1 MPVANG
7 RRVAVIAGCRTPFC
21 KSGTTLKDVRAVD
34 LARFVARE
42 LLERT
47 NLDGADVNAVI
58 FGQVVP
64 SALVPNVAR
73 EVSLLPQFPKEIPA
87 YSLNRAC
94 ASSGQAVANAY
105 DEIVLGDA
113 EVVLA
118 GGVESL
124 SDIPILA
131 SRRLADILMEASKAK
146 SFGARL
152 RTLSRIRPRDLVPVS
167 PAIAEPSTGETMG
180 QSAEKMAKENHIS
193 RAAQDRWALRS
204 HELAARGTDDGRITA
219 EIVPWFGPGG
229 RAGDGVVTQDNGVR
243 RDTSLEQ
250 MAKLKPVFDRRYG
263 SVTAANSSPLTDG
276 ASAVLVMS
284 DSAARALGYT
294 PLAYVRSYAVAAVDP
309 GWQLL
314 QAPIFAVP
322 KALERAGIQW
332 KELGVI
338 EVHEAF
344 AAQVLSNL
352 QGWAAKGW
360 EINEDII
367 NVMGGSIAIG
377 HPFGATGTRLVT
389 TLANEMARRDVQF
402 GLLSICAQGGMGLAM
417 VWSAADGSGRGAH
430 LGARRRRH
438 RRRHFRLEERA
449 GQQAFGRGEAG
460 PARDVRRVGARRRRA
475 GRRLLLVEARE
486 LHRGGRHR
494 GVRPA
499 HHRRGS
505 RAALGRG
512 PGNAGPGGAL
522 PQTDRRRD
530 SRRVPRRRTR
540 VRPRLRVPRGLRS
553 PPDPARPPGSA
564 ARHSPGGGRLPA
576 APPVDWRPRGARHHP
591 RGQGRRRQEGVPFGH
606 RGRAGSSRH
615 PQGRHH
621 RRGATHGRRLA
632 PASQAAG
639 RVPRMAAR
647 RQPTG
652 PGLGLPSR
660 AEAGTRADARQLSRA
675 PRRVGGG
682 GAWAETRHGG
692 GSEARGAA
700 VRAARRH

>member
-21 KSGTTLKDVRAVD
+21 RSGTVLKEARAVD

-113 EVVLA
+113 DVVLA

-131 SRRLADILMEASKAK
+131 SRRLADILVEASKAK
-146 SFGARL
+146 SLGARL

-204 HELAARGTDDGRITA
+204 HELAARGTDDGRLPA
-219 EIVPWFGPGG
+219 EIVPWFTPGG
-229 RAGDGVVTQDNGVR
+229 RTGDGVVTQDNGIR

-250 MAKLKPVFDRRYG
+250 MAKLQPVFDRHYG

-276 ASAVLVMS
+276 ASAVLLMS
-284 DSAARALGYT
+284 DSAAHALGYS

-322 KALERAGIQW
+322 KALERGGIEW
-332 KELGVI
+332 KDLGLI

-352 QGWAAKGW
+352 QGWAAKSW

-377 HPFGATGTRLVT
+377 HPFGATGARLIT
-389 TLANEMARRDVQF
+389 TLANEMTRRDVQF
-402 GLLSICAQGGMGLAM
+402 GLLSICAQGGMGFAM
-417 VWSAADGSGRGAH
+417 V
-430 LGARRRRH
+430 
-438 RRRHFRLEERA
+438 LER
-449 GQQAFGRGEAG
+449 
-460 PARDVRRVGARRRRA
+460 
-475 GRRLLLVEARE
+475 
-486 LHRGGRHR
+486 
-494 GVRPA
+494 
-499 HHRRGS
+499 
-505 RAALGRG
+505 
-512 PGNAGPGGAL
+512 N
-522 PQTDRRRD
+522 
-530 SRRVPRRRTR
+530 
-540 VRPRLRVPRGLRS
+540 
-553 PPDPARPPGSA
+553 
-564 ARHSPGGGRLPA
+564 
-576 APPVDWRPRGARHHP
+576 
-591 RGQGRRRQEGVPFGH
+591 
-606 RGRAGSSRH
+606 
-615 PQGRHH
+615 
-621 RRGATHGRRLA
+621 
-632 PASQAAG
+632 
-639 RVPRMAAR
+639 
-647 RQPTG
+647 
-652 PGLGLPSR
+652 
-660 AEAGTRADARQLSRA
+660 
-675 PRRVGGG
+675 
-682 GAWAETRHGG
+682 
-692 GSEARGAA
+692 
-700 VRAARRH
+700 

>member
-21 KSGTTLKDVRAVD
+21 RSGTVLKDARAVD
-34 LARFVARE
+34 LARFMARE

-105 DEIVLGDA
+105 DEIMLRDA
-113 EVVLA
+113 DVVLA

-131 SRRLADILMEASKAK
+131 SRRLADILVEASKAK
-146 SFGARL
+146 SLGSRL
-152 RTLSRIRPRDLVPVS
+152 RTLSRIRPRDLIPVS
-167 PAIAEPSTGETMG
+167 PAIAEPSTGESMG

-204 HELAARGTDDGRITA
+204 HELAARGTDDGRVTA

-229 RAGDGVVTQDNGVR
+229 RAGDGVVTQDNGIR

-352 QGWAAKGW
+352 QGWGALGW

-417 VWSAADGSGRGAH
+417 V
-430 LGARRRRH
+430 LERR
-438 RRRHFRLEERA
+438 
-449 GQQAFGRGEAG
+449 
-460 PARDVRRVGARRRRA
+460 
-475 GRRLLLVEARE
+475 
-486 LHRGGRHR
+486 
-494 GVRPA
+494 
-499 HHRRGS
+499 
-505 RAALGRG
+505 
-512 PGNAGPGGAL
+512 
-522 PQTDRRRD
+522 
-530 SRRVPRRRTR
+530 
-540 VRPRLRVPRGLRS
+540 
-553 PPDPARPPGSA
+553 
-564 ARHSPGGGRLPA
+564 
-576 APPVDWRPRGARHHP
+576 
-591 RGQGRRRQEGVPFGH
+591 
-606 RGRAGSSRH
+606 
-615 PQGRHH
+615 
-621 RRGATHGRRLA
+621 
-632 PASQAAG
+632 
-639 RVPRMAAR
+639 
-647 RQPTG
+647 
-652 PGLGLPSR
+652 
-660 AEAGTRADARQLSRA
+660 
-675 PRRVGGG
+675 
-682 GAWAETRHGG
+682 
-692 GSEARGAA
+692 
-700 VRAARRH
+700 